1 MEFSP
6 ENEMSAKRMR
16 TADGNIKIKSVSEHA
31 PVLVPLPDQV
41 TGLSHEQVVA
51 EDAVCV
57 HIETV
62 TRYHQTCLTFAG
74 HSHTGRRLVIAVTV
88 DEATGTI
95 IGAGCSGYFRG
106 ISDVVFDAVPELDEM
121 DDPDGS
127 VVRASRWLRASCL
140 VQLATVAKLTPL
152 CQIRREIDGSLA
164 HAVATL
170 TFTNA
175 VGSVSLKL
183 VTTDSHRQ

>member
-1 MEFSP
+1 MDFSP
-6 ENEMSAKRMR
+6 ENEMSTKRMR
-16 TADGNIKIKSVSEHA
+16 TADGNIKIKPVTEHA

-62 TRYHQTCLTFAG
+62 TRYHQTCLTFVG
-74 HSHTGRRLVIAVTV
+74 HSHTGRRLVIAVTIN
-88 DEATGTI
+88 EETGTI

-106 ISDVVFDAVPELDEM
+106 ISDVVFVAVTGPDEM
-121 DDPDGS
+121 VGPEDS
-127 VVRASRWLRASCL
+127 VMRASRWLRASCL
-140 VQLATVAKLTPL
+140 VQLATVAKLSLL

-175 VGSVSLKL
+175 VGSISLKL
-183 VTTDSHRQ
+183 ITADFHY